1 MALDGAVT
9 ATYVNGSTKETLNNY
24 FFFFF
29 FDEVHP
35 TTLVHQAVAEDLY
48 TLVENW

>member
-24 FFFFF
+24 FFF
-29 FDEVHP
+29 DEVHP
-35 TTLVHQAVAEDLY
+35 TTLVHQAVSENLY